1 WVRVF
6 AVVLA
11 TLIAAGLAS
20 KRGVLVAAIAAVVY
34 GLMAICWAFARERTV
49 AWSKRHPVLDG
60 LVAVPLLFLALGYI
74 TTISTGL
81 CAVAALLAGGLFV
94 GLAAALRRRRGRL
107 QPSR

>member
-1 WVRVF
+1 VF
-6 AVVLA
+6 GVVLV

-20 KRGVLVAAIAAVVY
+20 RRGLLVAAIAAVVY
-34 GLMAICWAFARERTV
+34 GLMAMCWAFAWERTV

-60 LVAVPLLFLALGYI
+60 LVVVPLLFLALAYF
-74 TTISTGL
+74 TTMSTGL

-107 QPSR
+107 ELSR